1 MTKLRKTSKVNEHIF
16 CSVREIQSIAVDGN
30 TTHMELEISTIITED
45 NKYLDNKKI
54 IVEIETLEL
63 VQTFNSSWT
72 THAVAKIRQWLNQV
86 VK

>member
-1 MTKLRKTSKVNEHIF
+1 MTKLRKTSEVNEHIF
-16 CSVREIQSIAVDGN
+16 CSVRQIVTIGVDGN
-30 TTHMELEISTIITED
+30 TTHVELDASTIITED